1 MEGQLREPLSF
12 PAQIYAESFFRKLPV
27 DARFLQ
33 CTYQKFVPSSSIDG
47 KTIEFN
53 LDRYDVGNI
62 YLIQDSCLEV
72 NCVIT
77 KNDGTLPAKS
87 ANVGVINNTLHSLFD
102 AVRLTINDLPLTVS
116 PSHYPYKA
124 YITNTLTY
132 STEVKSAQLQTQGYY
147 GDTSEHM
154 DFSSDNSGFQE
165 RMNLFRKDFDPVND
179 YKADGTTFFGRLLHD
194 LVSCSTGLPP
204 NTKIKFELDRTDDA
218 FVIFCPTT
226 DTEKYKLKILNISMY
241 VPVAQLSNSVFSEI
255 NTILTRKSEPKV
267 FGIHYRRLEVRPIS
281 LPRNKLEYNSDG
293 LFVDS
298 ELPVK

>member
-77 KNDGTLPAKS
+77 KSNGTLPDKS
-87 ANVGVINNTLHSLFD
+87 VNVGVINNTLHSLFD

-154 DFSSDNSGFQE
+154 DSSSDNSGFQE

>member
-1 MEGQLREPLSF
+1 MEGQLREPSSF
-12 PAQIYAESFFRKLPV
+12 PAQIYAESFFRKLPI

-62 YLIQDSCLEV
+62 YLIQDTCIEV

-77 KNDGTLPAKS
+77 KNDGSLPAKET
-87 ANVGVINNTLHSLFD
+87 NVAVINNALHSMFD
-102 AVRLTINDLPLTVS
+102 AVRLTVNDLPLTVS

-132 STEVKSAQLQTQGYY
+132 SNEVKSAQLQTQGYY
-147 GDTSEHM
+147 PDTSEHM
-154 DFSSDNSGFQE
+154 DTSTDNSGFQE
-165 RMNLFRKDFDPVND
+165 RMQLFRKDFDLTGD
-179 YKADGTTFFGRLLHD
+179 YKSEGTTFFGRLLHD
-194 LVSCSTGLPP
+194 LVSCTTGLPP
-204 NTKIKFELDRTDDA
+204 NTKIKFELDRSDDS
-218 FVIFCPTT
+218 FVILSKNN
-226 DTEKYKLKILNISMY
+226 DEEKYKLKILNISMY

-255 NTILTRKSEPKV
+255 NAILTRKNEPKS